1 MNRVSLFASL
11 IALSLGTVSVFHVQ
25 RQPNFLSTN
34 ENVSHITDGA
44 FRDGLYLGRLAAENG
59 VAPHVVSG
67 RWATGAIERLS
78 PQATKRDTRTFSQ
91 TKLHTKAS
99 ARVLPDFSCAIICA
113 LRRQR
118 LQKSFGDRQF
128 SHYNNRAW
136 NQTSHVH

>member
-25 RQPNFLSTN
+25 RRPNFLSTN

-67 RWATGAIERLS
+67 RWATEADRASFTAGYQKGYEDFLAD
-78 PQATKRDTRTFSQ
+78 QAA
-91 TKLHTKAS
+91 H
-99 ARVLPDFSCAIICA
+99 
-113 LRRQR
+113 
-118 LQKSFGDRQF
+118 
-128 SHYNNRAW
+128 
-136 NQTSHVH
+136 

>member
-1 MNRVSLFASL
+1 MTRSPFARLRLVSSTKIRTTWIEEDLGDKAMNRVSLFASL

-67 RWATGAIERLS
+67 RWATGADRASFTSGYQKGYEDFLAD
-78 PQATKRDTRTFSQ
+78 QAA
-91 TKLHTKAS
+91 H
-99 ARVLPDFSCAIICA
+99 
-113 LRRQR
+113 
-118 LQKSFGDRQF
+118 
-128 SHYNNRAW
+128 
-136 NQTSHVH
+136 

>member
-34 ENVSHITDGA
+34 ENVNHITDGA

-67 RWATGAIERLS
+67 RWATEADR
-78 PQATKRDTRTFSQ
+78 
-91 TKLHTKAS
+91 AS
-99 ARVLPDFSCAIICA
+99 FTAGY
-113 LRRQR
+113 
-118 LQKSFGDRQF
+118 QKGYEAFL
-128 SHYNNRAW
+128 A
-136 NQTSHVH
+136 NQVAH

>member
-34 ENVSHITDGA
+34 ENVSQITDGA

-67 RWATGAIERLS
+67 RWATEADRASFTAGYQKGYEDFLAD
-78 PQATKRDTRTFSQ
+78 QAA
-91 TKLHTKAS
+91 H
-99 ARVLPDFSCAIICA
+99 
-113 LRRQR
+113 
-118 LQKSFGDRQF
+118 
-128 SHYNNRAW
+128 
-136 NQTSHVH
+136 